1 MKRRRKTGDFFRAC
15 YNRTE
20 QKTTYAHAMPPL
32 QIVLDNAYQRALV
45 LYDERSRQVEL
56 IHDEEQY
63 LQLRSSTPQRSQSP
77 FRATHREGQLVL
89 GGPKPPISP
98 PRRHSETYCVTC
110 GTKLQSGFRPG
121 QATASSD
128 FVDRNYFQLLA
139 GDLQQNHLGSND
151 SSSNPVYNS
160 ISENAFLQGYFDKF
174 FELKHELGRGGR
186 GTVWLVEHVLNGV
199 SLGLFACKKV
209 PVGDD
214 TVWLTR
220 ALYEVTL
227 LKQLNHPNLI
237 RYNHVWLETSQW
249 SPFGPAVPC
258 AYILQEYCSGG
269 NLEAYVKKRRALSPF
284 EVISFLKDILEGV
297 SYLHEHQII
306 HRDLKPSN
314 FLLKD
319 EGNGPG
325 TPPQIL
331 VSDFGEGNVEG
342 QHRASTGTTGTLEYC
357 APELLSR
364 DLRGNLGEFSRHSD
378 MFSVGLVLYFL
389 CFGHTPY
396 RSPRGVDSGA
406 VNFDSL
412 REEICTFP
420 GYEGCEEQP
429 NFPIPTELQELL
441 TSWLSTVP
449 EERISATDALFVLEN
464 LDVSTITVDKTMSL
478 RRLSIKPLTPDSDDD
493 DDEGQLGMD
502 FFGEIPFE
510 LQSYKVP
517 EKKKRKVQD
526 NQIIKYGLKGC
537 LLAVKIASIEKEKE
551 TISPI
556 LRQLLILLI
565 GVELPLNAQMS
576 VVFFAVH
583 IVVMLVGYYGLL

>member
-1 MKRRRKTGDFFRAC
+1 
-15 YNRTE
+15 
-20 QKTTYAHAMPPL
+20 MPPL

-77 FRATHREGQLVL
+77 FSAGNNREGQLIV
-89 GGPKPPISP
+89 GKPKRPSVSP

-110 GTKLQSGFRPG
+110 GSKLPSGFRQRP
-121 QATASSD
+121 TASAND

-139 GDLQQNHLGSND
+139 GDLQQNHLGSNTNATGRAKNGTF
-151 SSSNPVYNS
+151 SNPVYNS

-214 TVWLTR
+214 TVWLTK

-258 AYILQEYCSGG
+258 AFILQEYCSGG
-269 NLEAYVKKRRALSPF
+269 NLEVYVKKRRTLTPF
-284 EVISFLKDILEGV
+284 EVVSFLKDILSGV

-342 QHRASTGTTGTLEYC
+342 QHRSSTGTTGTLEYC

-364 DLRGNLGEFSRHSD
+364 DIRGNLGEFSRHSD

-406 VNFDSL
+406 VNFESL

-420 GYEGCEEQP
+420 GYEDGEEQP
-429 NFPIPTELQELL
+429 NFPIPTDLQTLL
-441 TSWLSTVP
+441 TSWLSTIP
-449 EERISATDALFVLEN
+449 EERISAKDALFLLEN
-464 LDVSTITVDKTMSL
+464 MDMSTITVDTTL
-478 RRLSIKPLTPDSDDD
+478 TTRRLSIKPVVPDSE
-493 DDEGQLGMD
+493 DEDEELIGQD
-502 FFGEIPFE
+502 FSGEF
-510 LQSYKVP
+510 LP
-517 EKKKRKVQD
+517 EILSLRGAEKQRKAQENRV
-526 NQIIKYGLKGC
+526 IKYGIKGC
-537 LLAVKIASIEKEKE
+537 LLATKLATIEKDKDM
-551 TISPI
+551 SPV
-556 LRQLLILLI
+556 LRQMLILLI
-565 GVELPLNAQMS
+565 GLELPLSAQMS
-576 VVFFAVH
+576 VALFGLHMVL
-583 IVVMLVGYYGLL
+583 MLVGYYGFL

>member
-1 MKRRRKTGDFFRAC
+1 
-15 YNRTE
+15 
-20 QKTTYAHAMPPL
+20 MPPL

-77 FRATHREGQLVL
+77 FPVSSREGQLIL
-89 GGPKPPISP
+89 GKPKNRSVSP
-98 PRRHSETYCVTC
+98 PRRHSETFCVTC
-110 GTKLQSGFRPG
+110 GSKLPSGFRHRPS
-121 QATASSD
+121 ATAND

-139 GDLQQNHLGSND
+139 GDLQESSLGSN
-151 SSSNPVYNS
+151 STSTTGRAKNGTFSNPVYNS

-249 SPFGPAVPC
+249 SPFGPPVPC
-258 AYILQEYCSGG
+258 AFILQEYCSGG
-269 NLEAYVKKRRALSPF
+269 NLEAYVKKRRALTPF
-284 EVISFLKDILEGV
+284 EVVSFMKDILSGV

-364 DLRGNLGEFSRHSD
+364 DIRGNLGEFSRHSD

-396 RSPRGVDSGA
+396 RSPRGLDSGA
-406 VNFDSL
+406 VNFESL

-420 GYEGCEEQP
+420 GYEDGEEQP
-429 NFPIPTELQELL
+429 NFPIPTELQTLL

-449 EERISATDALFVLEN
+449 EERVSAKDALFVLEN
-464 LDVSTITVDKTMSL
+464 MDMSTMTVDTSL
-478 RRLSIKPLTPDSDDD
+478 STRRLSIKPLIMDSE
-493 DDEGQLGMD
+493 DEEEEEVGGE
-502 FFGEIPFE
+502 FFGELPAQIE
-510 LQSYKVP
+510 GLRGA
-517 EKKKRKVQD
+517 EKQRKAQE
-526 NQIIKYGLKGC
+526 NRIIKYALKGV
-537 LLAVKIASIEKEKE
+537 LLATKIATIQREKDM
-551 TISPI
+551 SPI

-565 GVELPLNAQMS
+565 GAELPLNAQMS
-576 VVFFAVH
+576 VIMFAAH
-583 IVVMLVGYYGLL
+583 MALLLVGYYGFL